1 VFLDVKLGGNQIEY
15 EDEDPSVR
23 QMLEEACVK
32 TGVKNLMEK
41 YYKQSAEAFKICSIS
56 GLTLCRKSGAIVL

>member
-1 VFLDVKLGGNQIEY
+1 MFLDVKLGGNQIEY

-23 QMLEEACVK
+23 QMFEEACVK

-41 YYKQSAEAFKICSIS
+41 YYKKSA
-56 GLTLCRKSGAIVL
+56 